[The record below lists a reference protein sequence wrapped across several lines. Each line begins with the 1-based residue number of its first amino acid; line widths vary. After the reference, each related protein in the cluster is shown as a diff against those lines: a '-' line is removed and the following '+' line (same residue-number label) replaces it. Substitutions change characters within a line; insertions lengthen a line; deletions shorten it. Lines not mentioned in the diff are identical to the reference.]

1 MSQQRSVV
9 IFDLGGVLI
18 DWNPRYLYRKLFNGD
33 DAAMEHFL
41 ANVCTGE
48 WNIQQDA
55 GRSLAEAYAQLTSK
69 HPDKKHLIEAW
80 GERFDEMMSGQ
91 IEGTVA
97 ILEELYAKGVPLY
110 ALTNWSAETFPH
122 GLKRFEFFKRFRGIV
137 VSGELKLIKP
147 DRRIFQHLL
156 DTYDLK
162 AQDAVFIDDALHNV
176 AGAAALGIH
185 GIHFTGPAL
194 LRQELTELKLL

>member
-1 MSQQRSVV
+1 MSNQRSVV

-18 DWNPRYLYRKLFNGD
+18 DWNPRYMYRKLFNGD

-41 ANVCTGE
+41 ANICTGD
-48 WNIQQDA
+48 WNVQQDA
-55 GRSLAEAYAQLTSK
+55 GRPLAEAYKLLTDK

-80 GERFDEMMSGQ
+80 GSRFDEMMSGQ

-122 GLKRFEFFKRFRGIV
+122 ALKRFKFFKRFRGIV

-147 DRRIFQHLL
+147 DARIFRHLL
-156 DTYDLK
+156 HKYDVK
-162 AQDAVFIDDALHNV
+162 AEDSVFIDDAPYNV
-176 AGAAALGIH
+176 AGANSLGIH
-185 GIHFTGPAL
+185 GIHFTGPAP
-194 LRQELTELKLL
+194 LRQELTTLGLL

>member
-33 DAAMEHFL
+33 DTAMEHFL
-41 ANVCTGE
+41 ANICTND
-48 WNIQQDA
+48 WNVQQDA
-55 GRSLAEAYAQLTSK
+55 GRPLAEACGLLTSK

-80 GERFDEMMSGQ
+80 GERFNEMMSGQ

-97 ILEELYAKGVPLY
+97 ILEELYAKSVPLY

-122 GLKRFEFFKRFRGIV
+122 ALKRFAFFKRFRGIV
-137 VSGELKLIKP
+137 VSGELKVIKP
-147 DRRIFQHLL
+147 DKRIFQHLL
-156 DTYDLK
+156 DSYDLK
-162 AQDAVFIDDALHNV
+162 AQDTVFIDDAAYNV
-176 AGAAALGIH
+176 AGAASLGIH
-185 GIHFTGPAL
+185 AIHFTGPVP
-194 LRQELTELKLL
+194 LRQALTALNLL

>member
-41 ANVCTGE
+41 ANICTNE
-48 WNIQQDA
+48 WNVQQDA
-55 GRSLAEAYAQLTSK
+55 GRPLTEAYKLLCDK

-80 GERFDEMMSGQ
+80 GGRFDEMMSGQ

-97 ILEELYAKGVPLY
+97 ILEELYSKGVPLY
-110 ALTNWSAETFPH
+110 ALTNWSAETFPYA
-122 GLKRFEFFKRFRGIV
+122 LKRFKFFKRFRGIV

-147 DRRIFQHLL
+147 DRRIFEHLL
-156 DTYDLK
+156 NKYDVK
-162 AQDAVFIDDALHNV
+162 AQDSVFIDDAPYNV
-176 AGAAALGIH
+176 AGTNSLGIH
-185 GIHFTGPAL
+185 AIHFTGPAP
-194 LRQELTELKLL
+194 LRQELATLGLL

>member
-1 MSQQRSVV
+1 MPQQRSVV

-33 DAAMEHFL
+33 DAAMESFL
-41 ANVCTGE
+41 ANVCTND
-48 WNIQQDA
+48 WNVQQDA
-55 GRSLAEAYAQLTSK
+55 GRPLAEANALLIAK

-122 GLKRFEFFKRFRGIV
+122 APKRFEFFKRFRGIV

-147 DRRIFQHLL
+147 DKRIFQHLL
-156 DTYDLK
+156 NTYELK
-162 AQDAVFIDDALHNV
+162 ARDTVFIDDAPYNV
-176 AGAAALGIH
+176 AGAASLGIH
-185 GIHFTGPAL
+185 GVHFTEPAL

>member
-80 GERFDEMMSGQ
+80 GARFDEMMSGQ

-176 AGAAALGIH
+176 AGAEALGIH
-185 GIHFTGPAL
+185 GIHFNGPAL